1 MKNFHLSFVLASI
14 VSIVLVACG
23 EKVVEVASVSISQPS
38 ADMEIGETLSL
49 KATVSPSNASYDA
62 ITWTSA
68 KPQVASV
75 SASGL
80 VSAISEGN
88 TTITVTAGGKAASCS
103 VTVVKGFV
111 AVSAISLNKT
121 SLELVEDDTETLT
134 ATVSPDDATDKTVSW
149 TSSNEDVAKVKDGT
163 VTAIKEGNANITA
176 NTPTVIFC
184 LTFNTHGLSIERRKD
199 EVTILE
205 NGSIPKFVP
214 EVRSVS
220 FSASRAFKNGQR
232 VLYVTERCVFELCSD
247 GLCLKEVYPGV
258 DIERDVLS
266 LLPFKVRISPD
277 LDRQA
282 GS

>member
-14 VSIVLVACG
+14 LSIVLVACG
-23 EKVVEVASVSISQPS
+23 EKAVEVASVSISQPS
-38 ADMEIGETLSL
+38 AEMEIGETLSL

-149 TSSNEDVAKVKDGT
+149 TSSNEAVANVKDGT
-163 VTAIKEGNANITA
+163 ITAIKEGNADKYKSQTDPQAVGAERTA
-176 NTPTVIFC
+176 CSYQRNTCAGECP
-184 LTFNTHGLSIERRKD
+184 D
-199 EVTILE
+199 EFIQSADKIVDGKAHCGNQYRAD
-205 NGSIPKFVP
+205 NGNDDNHSGSMKN
-214 EVRSVS
+214 EV
-220 FSASRAFKNGQR
+220 NNH
-232 VLYVTERCVFELCSD
+232 EED
-247 GLCLKEVYPGV
+247 
-258 DIERDVLS
+258 
-266 LLPFKVRISPD
+266 
-277 LDRQA
+277 
-282 GS
+282 